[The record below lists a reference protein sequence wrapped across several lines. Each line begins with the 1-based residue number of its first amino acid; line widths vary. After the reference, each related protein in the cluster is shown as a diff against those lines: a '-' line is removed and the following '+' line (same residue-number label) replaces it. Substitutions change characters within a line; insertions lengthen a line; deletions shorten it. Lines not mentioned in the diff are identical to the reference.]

1 MKRISILAACM
12 LLALAVFAQTAR
24 EEIKADIYKSASN
37 HMAYPGPQKVLTACP
52 EGKKPFYIS
61 HYGRHG
67 SRYLCGEMEYGFPL
81 GVLKRAEKSG
91 KLTELGKDV
100 LRRVEL
106 ISNEAY
112 KRVGELTPL
121 GAEQHRNIAKRMFER
136 FPEIFADSA
145 NVDAKST
152 VVIRCILSMENALQ
166 QLKGMNPKLKIRHD
180 ASNHDMYY
188 MNFGKD
194 WIENRRIAK
203 ETKVKFNEWKQKH
216 CVPDRLMSVLF
227 NDASYAKDSIPA
239 SPFFSALF
247 KVASIIQNQEARHKV
262 TLYDIFTE
270 EEIYNLWEH
279 DNISWYLGYGGNPQ
293 NNGLPPYIQRN
304 LLRKIIEEAD
314 SCMLLEKPGATLRY
328 GHETMVLP
336 LSFLMELNN
345 NAVQVIDLEQIT
357 ANWQNYKCFPMAANI
372 QLVFY
377 RADVNDKDILVK
389 VLFNEDEATL
399 PVKTDC
405 APYYH
410 WTDVR
415 QYYLNKLNTFE
426 ANMESIKKEAEK
438 KEWDKFW

>member
-1 MKRISILAACM
+1 
-12 LLALAVFAQTAR
+12 
-24 EEIKADIYKSASN
+24 
-37 HMAYPGPQKVLTACP
+37 
-52 EGKKPFYIS
+52 
-61 HYGRHG
+61 
-67 SRYLCGEMEYGFPL
+67 
-81 GVLKRAEKSG
+81 
-91 KLTELGKDV
+91 
-100 LRRVEL
+100 
-106 ISNEAY
+106 
-112 KRVGELTPL
+112 
-121 GAEQHRNIAKRMFER
+121 
-136 FPEIFADSA
+136 
-145 NVDAKST
+145 
-152 VVIRCILSMENALQ
+152 
-166 QLKGMNPKLKIRHD
+166 
-180 ASNHDMYY
+180 
-188 MNFGKD
+188 MNFGED

-203 ETKVKFNEWKQKH
+203 DTKVKFNEWKQKH

-345 NAVQVIDLEQIT
+345 NAVQVTDLEQIT